1 MLYGCQAHRY
11 QLGLILFIE
20 RIKIRLGL
28 EEVHIDIAVV
38 VLLVV
43 LYVIGKHLDVEL
55 NPFLGQDRLD
65 QLQQFSVRYWR
76 RCNAKFF
83 GVHGGASQK
92 RKNGCGRYDFFQ
104 EHAKL
109 LKNIISGS
117 ASPTGGHRTPDRKS
131 GGEGKRVSV
140 SVDLGGGRIIKKK

>member
-1 MLYGCQAHRY
+1 M
-11 QLGLILFIE
+11 LFIE
-20 RIKIRLGL
+20 RIQIRLVL
-28 EEVHIDIAVV
+28 EEVHIDIAVGH
-38 VLLVV
+38 LLVG

-92 RKNGCGRYDFFQ
+92 RKNGRSD
-104 EHAKL
+104 EHTSELRSLMRNSFAVFCL
-109 LKNIISGS
+109 
-117 ASPTGGHRTPDRKS
+117 
-131 GGEGKRVSV
+131 
-140 SVDLGGGRIIKKK
+140 KKKTKPLHTKHTTS